1 MKLDEIPVEYKD
13 RVEFACR
20 VCREDHRSCTGS
32 KNNCAWRQIGNEVC
46 FDIRRVIA
54 QMEREHSGEDH
65 SADALEYAKPLFEVC
80 DACGRYPKQP
90 NSMLCKECEIKAG
103 G

>member
-46 FDIRRVIA
+46 FDIERVIK

-80 DACGRYPKQP
+80 DACGKYHKQP
-90 NSMLCKECEIKAG
+90 NSMLCKECEAKAG